1 MLEVGLGGKLDSTNI
16 VEDSACVAVTSI
28 GMDHQEVL
36 GDSHEMIAAEK
47 AGIIK
52 SGVGGCVIGPTAR

>member
-16 VEDSACVAVTSI
+16 VESPSCVAVTSI

-36 GDSHEMIAAEK
+36 GDSLEMIAAEK

-52 SGVGGCVIGPTAR
+52 SGVNGCVIGPTAK